1 MIPWRD
7 YSFLSDEDD
16 LALLDELDNAN
27 EEPVTAKQF
36 YEHSG
41 YNSPRPAVHYFNM
54 FAHDGSVKNHVL
66 LFGLDI
72 GLFLTTTGLFI
83 IYNQPSIY
91 ILCVSLAVF
100 GILNISLQ
108 VHCNKTILKVFTF
121 RLFFNPILSG
131 VGR

>member
-16 LALLDELDNAN
+16 LALLAELEDAN

-41 YNSPRPAVHYFNM
+41 YISPNPTIHYFNM

-72 GLFLTTTGLFI
+72 GLFLSTTGLLI
-83 IYNQPSIY
+83 LYNQPSIY
-91 ILCVSLAVF
+91 ILSVSLAVF
-100 GILNISLQ
+100 GILNIFLQ
-108 VHCNKTILKVFTF
+108 VFQKYLKTK
-121 RLFFNPILSG
+121 LF
-131 VGR
+131 